1 MKKPAQLALLVVFFV
16 FVSFTSGYFLSQVTH
31 CSTIQISHNSPT
43 QAPAESAPAEKAA
56 PININT
62 ADLEQLTAL
71 PGIGDTTAK
80 KIIQYRNANGPFLDI
95 GDLINV
101 DGIGEKKM
109 DKLRP
114 HITTGGTINDENT
127 GG

>member
-1 MKKPAQLALLVVFFV
+1 M
-16 FVSFTSGYFLSQVTH
+16 SFTSGYFLSQVTH
-31 CSTIQISHNSPT
+31 SSTVQISHHSLTPT
-43 QAPAESAPAEKAA
+43 PTASAPAEKAA

-62 ADLEQLTAL
+62 ADFDQLTTL
-71 PGIGDTTAK
+71 PGIGEATAR
-80 KIIQYRNANGPFLDI
+80 KIIQYRNVNGPFLDI
-95 GDLINV
+95 GDLIKV